1 MTKII
6 DLLDHAGPGRKR
18 RPGRQPSRYAKVR
31 RDRFNDALEKFT
43 RVDPVVVAVQG
54 DAVESLYVAR
64 DAVAREAASLLFERL
79 RAVPASREAARISS
93 RRVAALA
100 EIARL
105 TIAIH
110 RAHPGDPSP
119 DRMRRV
125 MAALQGEVEDAARKL
140 FDAEGA
146 ERFVAELRSRLTA
159 SSP

>member
-6 DLLDHAGPGRKR
+6 DLDDHRGPGRKR
-18 RPGRQPSRYAKVR
+18 RPGRQPSRYARAR
-31 RDRFNDALEKFT
+31 RDRFNAALDQFT
-43 RVDPVVVAVQG
+43 KADPVVVAVQG

-79 RAVPASREAARISS
+79 RAVPASREASRISS

-110 RAHPGDPSP
+110 RANPGQPSP
-119 DRMRRV
+119 ERLGRV
-125 MAALQGEVEDAARKL
+125 LESLQGEVEDAARKL
-140 FDAEGA
+140 FDPEGA
-146 ERFVAELRSRLTA
+146 DRLIADLRARLADPSR
-159 SSP
+159 